1 MKYIKVEEIKGY
13 EDTRIN
19 VNPPDSGTEQWLDSK
34 TLLRMFATNSEP
46 GEDVE
51 AWVKVQKVVEA
62 IGDAS
67 DYIAVE
73 DDHWNQ
79 AVRNKKK
86 IAATVF
92 GINCPQVISNF
103 DALVFSKKP
112 KQYQGLDQYNKVSI
126 YLGYW
131 GIKRY

>member
-13 EDTRIN
+13 EGARIN

-62 IGDAS
+62 ISDAV

-79 AVRNKKK
+79 VIKNKKK
-86 IAATVF
+86 MSATVF
-92 GINCPQVISNF
+92 
-103 DALVFSKKP
+103 
-112 KQYQGLDQYNKVSI
+112 
-126 YLGYW
+126 
-131 GIKRY
+131 